1 MKTPKLRAVN
11 IKWGPDIDDAINMII
26 DKYSHKA
33 AAKLLDMTVKDY
45 VRLNDDE
52 RVGRLYK
59 YFKKNPN
66 RTIDVL
72 NIPRQMDIPLYGEQ
86 SVFVDDS
93 DLMDYLS
100 DQTGWLLDDFD
111 LETNMSPDDAGDL
124 FRTLGMKKEL
134 SQEEENVREAALT
147 LLVLLKRCSYK
158 IIEE

>member
-11 IKWGPDIDDAINMII
+11 IQWGPDIDDAIDTII

-33 AAKLLDMTVKDY
+33 AAKLLNMTVKDY
-45 VRLNDDE
+45 VRLDDDE

-59 YFKKNPN
+59 YFKKNPD

-86 SVFVDDS
+86 SVFADDS

-100 DQTGWLLDDFD
+100 DQTGWLLDGFD

-124 FRTLGMKKEL
+124 FRTLGIKKRTFTRRRKRPR
-134 SQEEENVREAALT
+134 SSVD
-147 LLVLLKRCSYK
+147 LVSAVKKMFL
-158 IIEE
+158 